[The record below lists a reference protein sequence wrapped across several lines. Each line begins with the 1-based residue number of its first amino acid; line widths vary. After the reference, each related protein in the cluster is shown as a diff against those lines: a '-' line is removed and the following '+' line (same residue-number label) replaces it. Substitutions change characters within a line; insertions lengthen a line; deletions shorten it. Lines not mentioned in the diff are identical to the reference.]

1 MDDNEEI
8 YKTTGRIAF
17 ATALPLLIFTLVAF
31 VIIGI
36 IAFQR
41 VRQVSGTATIL
52 DAAVSVC
59 SGIPVQEATRY
70 SADEPGIH
78 PVVAF
83 IEADGFLQAASNMV
97 RPEWLPEDSSELELV
112 LCTQPARPAFR
123 ALCSDRN
130 IVNQFGGEVPFK
142 LRNARTGGVEAEGVV
157 VADDNARVECLEEL
171 PNEANLEIDV
181 PDEVIHAFLARFVEK

>member
-8 YKTTGRIAF
+8 YKTTGRVAF
-17 ATALPLLIFTLVAF
+17 ATALPLLVFTIVAI
-31 VIIGI
+31 VIIGL

-41 VRQVSGTATIL
+41 VRQVSGSAEIL

-59 SGIPVQEATRY
+59 SGIPLQEATLY
-70 SADEPGIH
+70 SAEASGIH

-83 IEADGFLQAASNMV
+83 VEIDGFLRASSNMV
-97 RPEWLPEDSSELELV
+97 RPEWLPADSSELELV

-123 ALCSDRN
+123 PLCSDRN
-130 IVNQFGGEVPFK
+130 IVNQFGGEIPFK

-171 PNEANLEIDV
+171 PNEANLEMEV
-181 PDEVIHAFLARFVEK
+181 PDELIHAFLARFVEK